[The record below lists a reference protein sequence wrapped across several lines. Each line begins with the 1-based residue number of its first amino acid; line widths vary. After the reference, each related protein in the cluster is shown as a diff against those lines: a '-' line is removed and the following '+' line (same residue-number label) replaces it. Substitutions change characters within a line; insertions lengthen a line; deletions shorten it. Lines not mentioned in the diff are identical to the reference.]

1 MKSRICVF
9 CGSSLGNNPAFV
21 AAAEALGEA
30 IVAKGYSLVYGGGN
44 IGLMGV
50 IADKVLG
57 GGGHVTGIMPG
68 HLAAHEIAHR
78 KIQDLQLVEDL
89 MERKK
94 ALIAQ
99 SDMFIAMP
107 GGFGT
112 LDETSEVITWNQLHL
127 IDKPVGLLNVNG
139 FFDHLLSFIDRAVED
154 RLIREE
160 HRNSI
165 VVEQDPEKLLTGLKN
180 TQSVTMEKWIRDI
193 KSEKRIW

>member
-9 CGSSLGNNPAFV
+9 CGSSLGSNPSYV
-21 AAAEALGEA
+21 SAAEALGEA
-30 IVAKGYSLVYGGGN
+30 IAHNGYTLVYGGGN

-50 IADKVLG
+50 IADKVLDCS
-57 GGGHVTGIMPG
+57 GHVTGIMPE

-78 KIQDLQLVEDL
+78 KIQDLQLVEDM

-112 LDETSEVITWNQLHL
+112 LDELSEVITWNQLKL
-127 IDKPVGLLNVNG
+127 IEKPVGLLNING
-139 FFDHLLSFIDRAVED
+139 FFDHLQAFINRAVED
-154 RLIREE
+154 RLIRKE
-160 HRNSI
+160 HRDSI
-165 VVEQDPEKLLTGLKN
+165 VVEQTPEKLLTGLKN

-193 KSEKRIW
+193 KSEKRV

>member
-9 CGSSLGNNPAFV
+9 CGSSLGSNPSYV

-30 IVAKGYSLVYGGGN
+30 IAHNGYSLVYGGGN

-50 IADKVLG
+50 IADKVLD
-57 GGGHVTGIMPG
+57 GGGHVTGIMPE

-78 KIQDLQLVEDL
+78 NIQDLQLVEDM

-112 LDETSEVITWNQLHL
+112 LDELSEVITWNQLKL
-127 IDKPVGLLNVNG
+127 IEKPVGLLNVNG
-139 FFDHLLSFIDRAVED
+139 FFDHLLAFINRAVED
-154 RLIREE
+154 NLIRQE
-160 HRNSI
+160 HQDSI
-165 VVEQDPEKLLTGLKN
+165 VIEQDPNQLLSGLKN

-193 KSEKRIW
+193 KTKKRI

>member
-9 CGSSLGNNPAFV
+9 CGSSLGSNPTYV
-21 AAAEALGEA
+21 TAAEALGDA
-30 IVAKGYSLVYGGGN
+30 IAHNGYNLVYGGGN

-50 IADKVLG
+50 IADKVLEE
-57 GGGHVTGIMPG
+57 GGHVSGIMPE

-78 KIQDLQLVEDL
+78 NIQDLQLVEDM

-112 LDETSEVITWNQLHL
+112 LDELSEVITWNQLRL
-127 IDKPVGLLNVNG
+127 IEKPVGLLNVNG
-139 FFDHLLSFIDRAVED
+139 FFDHLLAFINRAVED
-154 RLIREE
+154 NLIRQE
-160 HRNSI
+160 HQDSI
-165 VVEQDPEKLLTGLKN
+165 VIEQDPNQLLSGLKN

-193 KSEKRIW
+193 KSEKRI